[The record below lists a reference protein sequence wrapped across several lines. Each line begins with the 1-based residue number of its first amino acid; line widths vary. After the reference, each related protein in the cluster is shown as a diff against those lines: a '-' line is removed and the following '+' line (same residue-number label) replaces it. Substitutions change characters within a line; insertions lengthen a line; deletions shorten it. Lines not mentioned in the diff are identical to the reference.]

1 MTDNEEVIPDKMIKF
16 ILNMVEQ
23 CGNIKSTA
31 NKEADE
37 KPGTEIGTMN
47 LQKANIYS
55 NMQIL
60 FGAVSLTMMA
70 INSMAAKGVN
80 RDDLNSLREE
90 LTRKVDK
97 TLSPL
102 KEQIAA
108 WNEKNQRNEDM
119 EAYG

>member
-70 INSMAAKGVN
+70 INSLAAKGVN

>member
-1 MTDNEEVIPDKMIKF
+1 MREYF
-16 ILNMVEQ
+16 
-23 CGNIKSTA
+23 KSTA

-60 FGAVSLTMMA
+60 FGAVSLTIMA
-70 INSMAAKGVN
+70 INSLAAKGVN
-80 RDDLNSLREE
+80 RDNLNSLREE

-102 KEQIAA
+102 KEQIAS
-108 WNEKNQRNEDM
+108 WNEKNQRNGDL
-119 EAYG
+119 

>member
-23 CGNIKSTA
+23 CRNIKSTA

-70 INSMAAKGVN
+70 INSVAGE
-80 RDDLNSLREE
+80 RSE
-90 LTRKVDK
+90 
-97 TLSPL
+97 
-102 KEQIAA
+102 
-108 WNEKNQRNEDM
+108 
-119 EAYG
+119 